1 VSPEILRLISAWRQ
15 GSGPLQRRLANS
27 LRESIERGDLA
38 PGTRLPPERIL
49 AARLGLSRTTVVGA
63 FNSLREEGWLV
74 SRRGSGSFVS
84 TPRGDNGQRDQL
96 VAQLARNPLF
106 SGLVESPTATINFRA
121 AAPEAATAVSVAAQL
136 AVPDLAA
143 HLGGPGYSTA
153 GLLALRQALAA
164 HLSRWAVPTSED
176 QIIVTT
182 GGQQAIS
189 LLAALYVERGD
200 PVVVERPT
208 YPGALDAFRTS
219 GARLLGVAVGDQGVQ
234 PDRLREVL
242 IRSRARIVYLTPSF
256 NNPTSASISLNA
268 RRELAR
274 VAEEFQA
281 TLIEDHTLAET
292 SLDGS
297 PPQRPIA
304 SFAGPEGAIIM
315 VGSLSKLYWAALR
328 VGWIRAPKSV
338 IARLARLKAVADVA
352 SSVLPQLVAVRLLP
366 MFEEVKAERQ
376 QQFAARLDHLTSLL
390 EEQLPSWSW
399 KRPPG
404 GVSLWVRLPQGDA
417 SEFAEFA
424 FRHGVAVVAGP
435 HFCPDDGY
443 QDYLRIAYCRETGS
457 RLESGVHRLALAW
470 DAYAPISEQ
479 TRANVHRPIV

>member
-1 VSPEILRLISAWRQ
+1 MAPEIVRLISAWRQ
-15 GSGPLQRRLANS
+15 GRGPLQRRLANS
-27 LRESIERGDLA
+27 LRESIERGDLS

-63 FNSLREEGWLV
+63 FNLLREKGWLT

-106 SGLVESPTATINFRA
+106 SGLIESPAATVNFRSG
-121 AAPEAATAVSVAAQL
+121 APEAATAVSAAAEL
-136 AVPDLAA
+136 AGGDLAA
-143 HLGGPGYSTA
+143 HLGSPGYSTG
-153 GLLALRQALAA
+153 GLPALRQALAA

-176 QIIVTT
+176 QIIITT

-200 PVVVERPT
+200 PVVVEKPT
-208 YPGALDAFRTS
+208 YPGALDVLRTA
-219 GARLLGVAVGDQGVQ
+219 GARLLGVGVGDQGVH
-234 PDRLREVL
+234 PDNLREVL
-242 IRSRARIVYLTPSF
+242 TRSQARVIYLTPSF
-256 NNPTSASISLNA
+256 NNPTGASIPTSA

-292 SLDGS
+292 CLDGS

-304 SFAGPEGAIIM
+304 SFAAPDGGVIM

-328 VGWIRAPKSV
+328 VGWVRAPKSV
-338 IARLARLKAVADVA
+338 IARLARLKAIADVA
-352 SSVLPQLVAVRLLP
+352 SSVLPQLVAIRLLP
-366 MFEEVKAERQ
+366 MFEEVRAERQ
-376 QQFAARLDHLTSLL
+376 QQFTARLDHLTSLL
-390 EEQLPSWSW
+390 EEQLPSWTW

-404 GVSLWVRLPQGDA
+404 GVSLWVRLPHGN
-417 SEFAEFA
+417 SIEFAEFA
-424 FRHGVAVVAGP
+424 LRHGVAVVAGP
-435 HFCPDDGY
+435 HFCFDDGC
-443 QDYLRIAYCRETGS
+443 QDHLRIAYCRESSG
-457 RLESGVHRLALAW
+457 RLESGVHRLAQAW

-479 TRANVHRPIV
+479 TRANVHRAIV